1 MWRKIP
7 PTLYRDTA
15 PPPSKIYSFSLL
27 NCSEVQSLL
36 LLIFPGNQD
45 FLYI

>member
-7 PTLYRDTA
+7 PTLYRGTA
-15 PPPSKIYSFSLL
+15 PPPKIYSFSLL

-36 LLIFPGNQD
+36 LLIFPENQD